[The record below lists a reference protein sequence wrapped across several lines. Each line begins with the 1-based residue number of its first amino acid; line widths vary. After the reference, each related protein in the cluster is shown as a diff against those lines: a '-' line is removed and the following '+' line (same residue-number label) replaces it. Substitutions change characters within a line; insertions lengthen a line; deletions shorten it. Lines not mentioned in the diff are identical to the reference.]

1 MIDLPIVDRPTF
13 DGIECNRCGACC
25 EKFSLSTPDWSEGR
39 LWWNYRGPL
48 GWLELWAYRE
58 VRGQTIESAHGGPGG
73 TNFAAMLFF
82 GQLTATWTEETEEE
96 HGGWFY
102 SCGHFRRDEERLGVC
117 GIHETRPKMCSEFP
131 YDKPITEWDDCS
143 WNIELVDFDVVQ
155 GVLLWN

>member
-1 MIDLPIVDRPTF
+1 
-13 DGIECNRCGACC
+13 
-25 EKFSLSTPDWSEGR
+25 
-39 LWWNYRGPL
+39 
-48 GWLELWAYRE
+48 
-58 VRGQTIESAHGGPGG
+58 
-73 TNFAAMLFF
+73 MLFF